1 MQNKQDPVQTMGM
14 ILTLGA
20 VVDFA
25 LAAMFAFTDVIKLGD
40 DFVTNIVVG
49 SLLFAGVATIVI
61 KPILLK
67 KIRANQ
73 EKVSGVSNRKLID

>member
-1 MQNKQDPVQTMGM
+1 MQNKQSPVQTMGL

-25 LAAMFAFTDVIKLGD
+25 LAAMFAFTDVVKLGD
-40 DFVTNIVVG
+40 EFVTKLVVG
-49 SLLFAGVATIVI
+49 CLVFAGIATLVI

-67 KIRANQ
+67 KIQANQ
-73 EKVSGVSNRKLID
+73 AQANGDTNRKLID